1 MTSNES
7 GRFRRLGEEG
17 RSKLAFSID
26 GQPAEGCKGDTLL
39 VAMLMQIRH
48 LRSSEFG
55 DGNRAGFCLM
65 GACQDCWVWTDTGER
80 LRACTTPLAAGMRIA
95 TKAPEQAWP
104 SLA

>member
-7 GRFRRLGEEG
+7 GRFRRLGEED
-17 RSKLAFSID
+17 RPRLVFSID

-39 VAMLMQIRH
+39 VAMLTQIRH

-55 DGNRAGFCLM
+55 DGDRAGFCLM
-65 GACQDCWVWTDTGER
+65 GACQDCWLWTDTGER
-80 LRACTTPLAAGMRIA
+80 LRACTTSLAAGMRIA